1 MNIFFTLLFSHM
13 IACHSIGFATY
24 ILEKPFMMY
33 IKDEVLA
40 DNVTFGSNAGESV
53 EIEGEKINISI
64 FKK

>member
-33 IKDEVLA
+33 IRTNDVYYIYFL
-40 DNVTFGSNAGESV
+40 TFLLVSMYCHLF
-53 EIEGEKINISI
+53 IN
-64 FKK
+64 

>member
-1 MNIFFTLLFSHM
+1 
-13 IACHSIGFATY
+13 
-24 ILEKPFMMY
+24 MMY

>member
-33 IKDEVLA
+33 IRTNDVYYIYIL
-40 DNVTFGSNAGESV
+40 TFLLVSMYCHLF
-53 EIEGEKINISI
+53 IN
-64 FKK
+64 